1 MILTLIIV
9 ADYWLLWFARKHL
22 LTPQNFE
29 IHLLSTFLI
38 LLLNLAFLFSH
49 GRYFR
54 KMEKSFFDLV
64 SCRIGTIADFVDR
77 HSFLIFTL
85 VLVYGTILRL
95 HIIFSFPIDRSF
107 ADMLPLVKNA
117 IVTFLSGENPY
128 RTYQMPWALPLVY
141 FPLLWICYIPAYLLR
156 IDIRI
161 TGIIISAVILLVFW
175 HESRQGITEPDNDP
189 VRRLLIFILGI
200 SFFLSDFSIFFT
212 ASGHSF
218 PYWLFLVFY
227 LYFIH
232 SDRLGL
238 ASVFLGLSVATRQPA
253 VILVPFYLIYLFKV
267 SSPKKF
273 LSRAS
278 LLIATSALLILP
290 FFLANPRT
298 FLFDSFGNVGG
309 ELSYA
314 WKPAILGSIGFT
326 NIFYLLKLPGLL
338 PYVQLGILL
347 LLLIVAWVKIR
358 DKSTL
363 FIFSGT
369 AMLFYNMFLF
379 HIPVHYFY
387 FPVFLI
393 FSFVARENLTVQFQM
408 PSPVSFSGKKIL
420 KRLAATITLVALL
433 FLSFTDI
440 RRYWIP
446 DRINLHGGFEKM
458 EKNENGFT
466 FHWVVNRRGVASVPA
481 SLADIAAGR
490 DRPFVFSAIPFV
502 YPGSPKQHLKVL
514 LNDRP
519 LADLRM
525 KRGWNRYSLTLPAH
539 FLIIGSNKI
548 EFNFTNAA
556 IPREVRLNEDRRR
569 LSAAIHF
576 FQ

>member
-1 MILTLIIV
+1 MLFTLIIV

-22 LTPQNFE
+22 LTPRNLE
-29 IHLLSTFLI
+29 IHLLVTFPDSPVEPRVS
-38 LLLNLAFLFSH
+38 FFPQRH
-49 GRYFR
+49 FQE
-54 KMEKSFFDLV
+54 MEKSFFDIV
-64 SCRIGTIADFVDR
+64 ARRISAIARFVDR
-77 HSFLIFTL
+77 HSILIFVL
-85 VLVYGTILRL
+85 ILVYGTIIRL
-95 HIIFSFPIDRSF
+95 HIIFTFPIDRSF
-107 ADMLPLVKNA
+107 ADMLPLIKNA

-128 RTYQMPWALPLVY
+128 RTYQMPWSLPLVY
-141 FPLLWICYIPAYLLR
+141 FPLLWISYIPAYLLR
-156 IDIRI
+156 TDIRI
-161 TGIIISAVILLVFW
+161 TGIIINAAILFVFW
-175 HESRQGITEPDNDP
+175 HESRHGVKEGGNGP
-189 VRRLLIFILGI
+189 VRGLLIFTLGI

-212 ASGHSF
+212 ASGHSY
-218 PYWLFLVFY
+218 PYWLFLTFY

-232 SDRLGL
+232 HDRTAL

-253 VILVPFYLIYLFKV
+253 VFLVPFYLIYLFRV
-267 SSPKKF
+267 SPPKKF
-273 LSRAS
+273 LFRTF
-278 LLIATSALLILP
+278 LLIVTGALLILP
-290 FFLANPRT
+290 FFLMNPRT
-298 FLFDSFGNVGG
+298 FLFDSFADVGG
-309 ELSYA
+309 ELSYG

-326 NIFYLLKLPGLL
+326 NIFYLLKVPGLL
-338 PYVQLGILL
+338 PYAQLGILSI
-347 LLLIVAWVKIR
+347 LLIFAWVKVR

-369 AMLFYNMFLF
+369 AMLVYNMFLF

-393 FSFVARENLTVQFQM
+393 FSFAVGEKLTVQSQM
-408 PSPVSFSGKKIL
+408 PSPVSFSGKKFL
-420 KRLAATITLVALL
+420 KPLAATITLVALL

-446 DRINLHGGFEKM
+446 DRINLHNGFEKI
-458 EKNENGFT
+458 EKNEKGFT

-481 SLADIAAGR
+481 SLADIMAGR

-502 YPGSPKQHLKVL
+502 YPGSPEQRLKIL

-525 KRGWNRYSLTLPAH
+525 KPGWARYSLPLPAR
-539 FLIIGSNKI
+539 FLILGANKI
-548 EFNFTNAA
+548 EFNFAYAA